1 MNDWTFSDLEKYDN
15 EICEIAKEKD
25 LDWFPI
31 IYEVCDYYEMMGH
44 MSYHGMPSHYRHWS
58 YGKSF
63 ERTHQMYNLGV
74 EGLPYELI
82 INANP
87 SIAYLMRENPLY
99 LQTLIHPISSIIK
112 QELLLIPFFGW
123 ALAFMRP
130 IPINRKNKFQ
140 SLRKVIDEANKRLN
154 DGSSVLIFPEGTRI
168 KPENGIAE
176 FSNSCG
182 LLSVKN
188 NIPILPICHN
198 SGKFWENKK
207 FIKKSGLINV
217 RIGPLFKGDD
227 PKVLTNEVKA
237 WMEKEYQKI

>member
-1 MNDWTFSDLEKYDN
+1 MSFLGSLLFNITLYSSLPFISAVILVAYPFVSAK
-15 EICEIAKEKD
+15 ILSKIASFWISFILKLLRFLCS
-25 LDWFPI
+25 LDW
-31 IYEVCDYYEMMGH
+31 E
-44 MSYHGMPSHYRHWS
+44 
-58 YGKSF
+58 
-63 ERTHQMYNLGV
+63 V
-74 EGLPYELI
+74 EGLSNIPNSPVIVISNHQGQWE
-82 INANP
+82 
-87 SIAYLMRENPLY
+87 SLY

-112 QELLLIPFFGW
+112 EELLWIPFFGW
-123 ALAFMRP
+123 ALAFMGP

-168 KPENGIAE
+168 KPEDGIAE

>member
-1 MNDWTFSDLEKYDN
+1 MSFLGSLLFNITLYSSLPFISAVILVSYPFVSAK
-15 EICEIAKEKD
+15 ILSKIASFWISFILKLLRFLCG
-25 LDWFPI
+25 LDW
-31 IYEVCDYYEMMGH
+31 EVKGL
-44 MSYHGMPSHYRHWS
+44 SNIPNSPVIVIS
-58 YGKSF
+58 N
-63 ERTHQMYNLGV
+63 HQGQW
-74 EGLPYELI
+74 E
-82 INANP
+82 
-87 SIAYLMRENPLY
+87 SLY

-140 SLRKVIDEANKRLN
+140 SLRKVINEASKRLN

-217 RIGPLFKGDD
+217 SIGPLFKGDD

>member
-1 MNDWTFSDLEKYDN
+1 MSFLGSLLFNITLYSSLPFISAVILVAYPFVSAK
-15 EICEIAKEKD
+15 ILSKIASFWISFILKTLRFLCG
-25 LDWFPI
+25 LDW
-31 IYEVCDYYEMMGH
+31 EVKGL
-44 MSYHGMPSHYRHWS
+44 SNIPNSPVIVIS
-58 YGKSF
+58 N
-63 ERTHQMYNLGV
+63 HQGQW
-74 EGLPYELI
+74 E
-82 INANP
+82 
-87 SIAYLMRENPLY
+87 SLY

-140 SLRKVIDEANKRLN
+140 SLRKVVDEANKRLN

>member
-1 MNDWTFSDLEKYDN
+1 MSFLGSLLFNITLYSSLPFISAVILVAYPFVSAK
-15 EICEIAKEKD
+15 ILSKIASFWISFILKLLRFLCG
-25 LDWFPI
+25 LDW
-31 IYEVCDYYEMMGH
+31 EVKGL
-44 MSYHGMPSHYRHWS
+44 SNIPNSPVIVIS
-58 YGKSF
+58 N
-63 ERTHQMYNLGV
+63 HQGQW
-74 EGLPYELI
+74 E
-82 INANP
+82 
-87 SIAYLMRENPLY
+87 SLY

-140 SLRKVIDEANKRLN
+140 SLRKVINEASKRLN

-188 NIPILPICHN
+188 NIPILPICHD

-217 RIGPLFKGDD
+217 SIGPLFKGDD

>member
-1 MNDWTFSDLEKYDN
+1 MSFLGSLLFNITLYSSLPFISAVILVSYPFVSAK
-15 EICEIAKEKD
+15 ILSKIASFWISFILKLLRFLCG
-25 LDWFPI
+25 LDW
-31 IYEVCDYYEMMGH
+31 EVKGL
-44 MSYHGMPSHYRHWS
+44 SNIPNSPVIVIS
-58 YGKSF
+58 N
-63 ERTHQMYNLGV
+63 HQGQW
-74 EGLPYELI
+74 E
-82 INANP
+82 
-87 SIAYLMRENPLY
+87 SLY

-140 SLRKVIDEANKRLN
+140 SLRKVINEASKRLN

>member
-1 MNDWTFSDLEKYDN
+1 MSFLGSLLFNITLYSSLPFISAVILVAYPFVSAK
-15 EICEIAKEKD
+15 ILSKIASFWISFILKLLRFLCG
-25 LDWFPI
+25 LDW
-31 IYEVCDYYEMMGH
+31 EVKGL
-44 MSYHGMPSHYRHWS
+44 SNIPNSPVIVIS
-58 YGKSF
+58 N
-63 ERTHQMYNLGV
+63 HQGQW
-74 EGLPYELI
+74 E
-82 INANP
+82 
-87 SIAYLMRENPLY
+87 SLY

-198 SGKFWENKK
+198 SGKFWENKR

>member
-1 MNDWTFSDLEKYDN
+1 MSFLGSLLFNITLYSSLPFISAVILVAYPFVSAK
-15 EICEIAKEKD
+15 ILSKIASFWISFILKLLRFLCS
-25 LDWFPI
+25 LDW
-31 IYEVCDYYEMMGH
+31 EVKGL
-44 MSYHGMPSHYRHWS
+44 SNIPNSPVIVIS
-58 YGKSF
+58 N
-63 ERTHQMYNLGV
+63 HQGQW
-74 EGLPYELI
+74 E
-82 INANP
+82 
-87 SIAYLMRENPLY
+87 SLY

-123 ALAFMRP
+123 ALAFMSP

>member
-1 MNDWTFSDLEKYDN
+1 MSFLGSLLFNITLYSSLPFISAVILVAYPFVSAK
-15 EICEIAKEKD
+15 ILSKIASFWISFILKLLRFLCG
-25 LDWFPI
+25 LDW
-31 IYEVCDYYEMMGH
+31 EVKGL
-44 MSYHGMPSHYRHWS
+44 SNIPNSPVIVIS
-58 YGKSF
+58 N
-63 ERTHQMYNLGV
+63 HQGQW
-74 EGLPYELI
+74 E
-82 INANP
+82 
-87 SIAYLMRENPLY
+87 SLY

-123 ALAFMRP
+123 ALAFMGP

>member
-1 MNDWTFSDLEKYDN
+1 MSFLGSLLFNITLYSSLPFISAVILVSYPFVSAK
-15 EICEIAKEKD
+15 ILSKIASFWISFILKLLRFLCG
-25 LDWFPI
+25 LDWKVTGLSNIPNSPVI
-31 IYEVCDYYEMMGH
+31 VI
-44 MSYHGMPSHYRHWS
+44 SN
-58 YGKSF
+58 
-63 ERTHQMYNLGV
+63 HQGQW
-74 EGLPYELI
+74 E
-82 INANP
+82 
-87 SIAYLMRENPLY
+87 SLY

-140 SLRKVIDEANKRLN
+140 SLRKVINEASKRLN

-188 NIPILPICHN
+188 NIPILPICHD

>member
-1 MNDWTFSDLEKYDN
+1 MSFLGSLLFNITLYSSLPFISAVILVAYPFVSAK
-15 EICEIAKEKD
+15 ILSKIASFWISFILKLLRFLCG
-25 LDWFPI
+25 LDW
-31 IYEVCDYYEMMGH
+31 EVKGL
-44 MSYHGMPSHYRHWS
+44 SNIPNSPVIVIS
-58 YGKSF
+58 N
-63 ERTHQMYNLGV
+63 HQGQW
-74 EGLPYELI
+74 E
-82 INANP
+82 
-87 SIAYLMRENPLY
+87 SLY

-154 DGSSVLIFPEGTRI
+154 DGFSVLIFPEGTRI

>member
-1 MNDWTFSDLEKYDN
+1 MSFLGSLLFNITLYSSLPFISAVILVAYPFVSAK
-15 EICEIAKEKD
+15 ILSKIASFWISFILKLLRFLCS
-25 LDWFPI
+25 LDW
-31 IYEVCDYYEMMGH
+31 EVKGL
-44 MSYHGMPSHYRHWS
+44 SNIPNSPVIVIS
-58 YGKSF
+58 N
-63 ERTHQMYNLGV
+63 HQGQW
-74 EGLPYELI
+74 E
-82 INANP
+82 
-87 SIAYLMRENPLY
+87 SLY

-112 QELLLIPFFGW
+112 QELLWIPFFGW

>member
-1 MNDWTFSDLEKYDN
+1 MSFLGSLLFNITLYSSLPFISAVILVAYPFVSAK
-15 EICEIAKEKD
+15 ILSKIASFWISFILKLLRFLCG
-25 LDWFPI
+25 LDW
-31 IYEVCDYYEMMGH
+31 EVKGL
-44 MSYHGMPSHYRHWS
+44 SNIPNSPVIVIS
-58 YGKSF
+58 N
-63 ERTHQMYNLGV
+63 HQGQW
-74 EGLPYELI
+74 E
-82 INANP
+82 
-87 SIAYLMRENPLY
+87 SLY

-140 SLRKVIDEANKRLN
+140 SLRKVIDEANRRLN

-227 PKVLTNEVKA
+227 PKVLTNEVRA

>member
-1 MNDWTFSDLEKYDN
+1 MSFLGSLLFNITLYSSLPFISAVILVAYPFVSAK
-15 EICEIAKEKD
+15 ILSKIASFWISFILKLLRFLCG
-25 LDWFPI
+25 LDW
-31 IYEVCDYYEMMGH
+31 EVKGL
-44 MSYHGMPSHYRHWS
+44 SNIPNSPVIVIS
-58 YGKSF
+58 N
-63 ERTHQMYNLGV
+63 HQGQW
-74 EGLPYELI
+74 E
-82 INANP
+82 
-87 SIAYLMRENPLY
+87 SLY

-112 QELLLIPFFGW
+112 EELLWIPFFGW
-123 ALAFMRP
+123 ALAFMGP

-140 SLRKVIDEANKRLN
+140 SLRKVIDEANRRLN

-198 SGKFWENKK
+198 SGKYWENKK

>member
-1 MNDWTFSDLEKYDN
+1 MDW
-15 EICEIAKEKD
+15 
-25 LDWFPI
+25 
-31 IYEVCDYYEMMGH
+31 EVKGL
-44 MSYHGMPSHYRHWS
+44 SNIPNSPVIVIS
-58 YGKSF
+58 N
-63 ERTHQMYNLGV
+63 HQGQW
-74 EGLPYELI
+74 E
-82 INANP
+82 
-87 SIAYLMRENPLY
+87 SLY

>member
-1 MNDWTFSDLEKYDN
+1 MSFLGSLLFNVTLYSSLPFISAVILVAYPFVSAK
-15 EICEIAKEKD
+15 ILSKIASFWISFILKLLRFLCG
-25 LDWFPI
+25 LDW
-31 IYEVCDYYEMMGH
+31 EVKGL
-44 MSYHGMPSHYRHWS
+44 SNIPNSPVIVIS
-58 YGKSF
+58 N
-63 ERTHQMYNLGV
+63 HQGQW
-74 EGLPYELI
+74 E
-82 INANP
+82 
-87 SIAYLMRENPLY
+87 SLY

-112 QELLLIPFFGW
+112 RELLLIPFFGW

>member
-1 MNDWTFSDLEKYDN
+1 MSFLGSLLFNITLYSSLPFISAVILVSYPFVSAK
-15 EICEIAKEKD
+15 ILSKIASFWISFILKLLRFLCG
-25 LDWFPI
+25 LDWKVTGLSNIPNSPVI
-31 IYEVCDYYEMMGH
+31 VI
-44 MSYHGMPSHYRHWS
+44 SN
-58 YGKSF
+58 
-63 ERTHQMYNLGV
+63 HQGQW
-74 EGLPYELI
+74 E
-82 INANP
+82 
-87 SIAYLMRENPLY
+87 SLY

-140 SLRKVIDEANKRLN
+140 SLRKVINEASKRLN

-217 RIGPLFKGDD
+217 SIGPLFKGDD

>member
-1 MNDWTFSDLEKYDN
+1 MSFLGSLLFNITLYSSLPFVSAVILVSYPFVSAK
-15 EICEIAKEKD
+15 ILSKIASFWISFILKLLRFLCG
-25 LDWFPI
+25 LDWKVKGLSNIPNSPVI
-31 IYEVCDYYEMMGH
+31 VI
-44 MSYHGMPSHYRHWS
+44 SN
-58 YGKSF
+58 
-63 ERTHQMYNLGV
+63 HQGQW
-74 EGLPYELI
+74 E
-82 INANP
+82 
-87 SIAYLMRENPLY
+87 SLY

-112 QELLLIPFFGW
+112 QELLWIPFFGW
-123 ALAFMRP
+123 ALAFMGP

-217 RIGPLFKGDD
+217 SIGPLFKGDD

>member
-1 MNDWTFSDLEKYDN
+1 MSFLGSLLFNITLYSSLPFISAVILVAYPFVSAK
-15 EICEIAKEKD
+15 ILSKIASFWISFILKLLRFLCG
-25 LDWFPI
+25 LDW
-31 IYEVCDYYEMMGH
+31 EVKGL
-44 MSYHGMPSHYRHWS
+44 SNIPNSPVIVIS
-58 YGKSF
+58 N
-63 ERTHQMYNLGV
+63 HQGQW
-74 EGLPYELI
+74 E
-82 INANP
+82 
-87 SIAYLMRENPLY
+87 SLY

-198 SGKFWENKK
+198 SGKFWENKR
-207 FIKKSGLINV
+207 FIKKSGLISV

>member
-1 MNDWTFSDLEKYDN
+1 MSFLGSLLFNITLYSSLPFISAVILVAYPFVSAK
-15 EICEIAKEKD
+15 ILSKIASFWISFILKLLRFLCS
-25 LDWFPI
+25 LDW
-31 IYEVCDYYEMMGH
+31 EVKGL
-44 MSYHGMPSHYRHWS
+44 SNIPNSPVIVIS
-58 YGKSF
+58 N
-63 ERTHQMYNLGV
+63 HQGQW
-74 EGLPYELI
+74 E
-82 INANP
+82 
-87 SIAYLMRENPLY
+87 SLY

-112 QELLLIPFFGW
+112 EELLWIPFFGW
-123 ALAFMRP
+123 ALAFMGP

-198 SGKFWENKK
+198 SGKFWENKR
-207 FIKKSGLINV
+207 FIKKSGLISV

>member
-1 MNDWTFSDLEKYDN
+1 MSFLGSLLFNITLYSSLPFISTVILVAYPFVSAK
-15 EICEIAKEKD
+15 ILSKIASFWISFILKLLRFLCS
-25 LDWFPI
+25 LDW
-31 IYEVCDYYEMMGH
+31 EVKGL
-44 MSYHGMPSHYRHWS
+44 SNIPNSPVIVIS
-58 YGKSF
+58 N
-63 ERTHQMYNLGV
+63 HQGQW
-74 EGLPYELI
+74 E
-82 INANP
+82 
-87 SIAYLMRENPLY
+87 SLY

-112 QELLLIPFFGW
+112 EELLWIPFFGW
-123 ALAFMRP
+123 ALAFMGP

>member
-1 MNDWTFSDLEKYDN
+1 MSFLGSLLFNITLYSSLPFVSAVILVSYPFVSAK
-15 EICEIAKEKD
+15 ILSKIASFWISFILKLLRFLCG
-25 LDWFPI
+25 LDWKVKGLSNIPNSPVI
-31 IYEVCDYYEMMGH
+31 VI
-44 MSYHGMPSHYRHWS
+44 SN
-58 YGKSF
+58 
-63 ERTHQMYNLGV
+63 HQGQW
-74 EGLPYELI
+74 E
-82 INANP
+82 
-87 SIAYLMRENPLY
+87 SLY

>member
-1 MNDWTFSDLEKYDN
+1 MSFLGSLLFNITLYSSLPFISAVILVAYPFVSAK
-15 EICEIAKEKD
+15 ILSKIASFWISFILKLLRFLCS
-25 LDWFPI
+25 LDW
-31 IYEVCDYYEMMGH
+31 EVKGL
-44 MSYHGMPSHYRHWS
+44 SNIPNSPVIVIS
-58 YGKSF
+58 N
-63 ERTHQMYNLGV
+63 HQGQW
-74 EGLPYELI
+74 E
-82 INANP
+82 
-87 SIAYLMRENPLY
+87 SLY

-227 PKVLTNEVKA
+227 PKVLTNEVRA

>member
-1 MNDWTFSDLEKYDN
+1 MSFLGNLLFNITLYSSLPFISAVILVAYPFVSAK
-15 EICEIAKEKD
+15 ILSKIASFWISFILKLLRFLCG
-25 LDWFPI
+25 LDW
-31 IYEVCDYYEMMGH
+31 EVKGL
-44 MSYHGMPSHYRHWS
+44 SNIPNSPVIVIS
-58 YGKSF
+58 N
-63 ERTHQMYNLGV
+63 HQGQW
-74 EGLPYELI
+74 E
-82 INANP
+82 
-87 SIAYLMRENPLY
+87 SLY

>member
-1 MNDWTFSDLEKYDN
+1 MSFLGSLLFNTTLYSSLPFISAVILVSYPFVSAK
-15 EICEIAKEKD
+15 ILSKIASFWISFILKLLRFLCG
-25 LDWFPI
+25 LDW
-31 IYEVCDYYEMMGH
+31 EVKGL
-44 MSYHGMPSHYRHWS
+44 SNIPNSPVIVIS
-58 YGKSF
+58 N
-63 ERTHQMYNLGV
+63 HQGQW
-74 EGLPYELI
+74 E
-82 INANP
+82 
-87 SIAYLMRENPLY
+87 SLY

-140 SLRKVIDEANKRLN
+140 SLKKVIDEASKRLN

>member
-1 MNDWTFSDLEKYDN
+1 MSFLGSLLFNITLYSSLPFISAVILVAYPFVSAK
-15 EICEIAKEKD
+15 ILSKIASFWISFILKLLRFLCS
-25 LDWFPI
+25 LDW
-31 IYEVCDYYEMMGH
+31 EVKGL
-44 MSYHGMPSHYRHWS
+44 SNIPNSPVIVIS
-58 YGKSF
+58 N
-63 ERTHQMYNLGV
+63 HQGQW
-74 EGLPYELI
+74 E
-82 INANP
+82 
-87 SIAYLMRENPLY
+87 SLY

-140 SLRKVIDEANKRLN
+140 SLRKVIDEANRRLN

>member
-1 MNDWTFSDLEKYDN
+1 MSFLGSLLFNITLYSSLPFISAVILVAYPFVSAK
-15 EICEIAKEKD
+15 ILSKIASFWISFILKTLRFLCG
-25 LDWFPI
+25 LDW
-31 IYEVCDYYEMMGH
+31 EVKGL
-44 MSYHGMPSHYRHWS
+44 SNIPNSPVIVIS
-58 YGKSF
+58 N
-63 ERTHQMYNLGV
+63 HQGQW
-74 EGLPYELI
+74 E
-82 INANP
+82 
-87 SIAYLMRENPLY
+87 SLY

-140 SLRKVIDEANKRLN
+140 SLRKVINEANKRLN
-154 DGSSVLIFPEGTRI
+154 DGFSVLIFPEGTRI

>member
-1 MNDWTFSDLEKYDN
+1 MSFLGSLLFNITLYSSLPFISAVILVAYPFVSAK
-15 EICEIAKEKD
+15 ILSKIASFWISFILKTLRFLCG
-25 LDWFPI
+25 LDW
-31 IYEVCDYYEMMGH
+31 EVKGL
-44 MSYHGMPSHYRHWS
+44 SNIPNSPVIVIS
-58 YGKSF
+58 N
-63 ERTHQMYNLGV
+63 HQGQW
-74 EGLPYELI
+74 E
-82 INANP
+82 
-87 SIAYLMRENPLY
+87 SLY

-140 SLRKVIDEANKRLN
+140 SLRKVVNEANKRLN
-154 DGSSVLIFPEGTRI
+154 DGFSVLIFPEGTRI

-227 PKVLTNEVKA
+227 PKVLTNEVRA

>member
-1 MNDWTFSDLEKYDN
+1 MSFLGSLLFNITLYSSLPFISAVILVAYPFVSAK
-15 EICEIAKEKD
+15 ILSKIASFWISFILKTLRFLCG
-25 LDWFPI
+25 LDW
-31 IYEVCDYYEMMGH
+31 EVKGL
-44 MSYHGMPSHYRHWS
+44 SNIPNSPVIVIS
-58 YGKSF
+58 N
-63 ERTHQMYNLGV
+63 HQGQW
-74 EGLPYELI
+74 E
-82 INANP
+82 
-87 SIAYLMRENPLY
+87 SLY

-140 SLRKVIDEANKRLN
+140 SLRKVIDEANRRLN

-198 SGKFWENKK
+198 SGKFWENKR
-207 FIKKSGLINV
+207 FIKKSGLISV

>member
-1 MNDWTFSDLEKYDN
+1 MSFLGSLLFNITLYSSLPFISAVILVAYPFVSAK
-15 EICEIAKEKD
+15 ILSKIASFWISFILKLLRFLCG
-25 LDWFPI
+25 LDW
-31 IYEVCDYYEMMGH
+31 EVKGL
-44 MSYHGMPSHYRHWS
+44 SNIPNSPVIVIS
-58 YGKSF
+58 N
-63 ERTHQMYNLGV
+63 HQGQW
-74 EGLPYELI
+74 E
-82 INANP
+82 
-87 SIAYLMRENPLY
+87 SLY

-112 QELLLIPFFGW
+112 EELLWIPFFGW

>member
-1 MNDWTFSDLEKYDN
+1 MSFLGSLLFNITLYSSLPFISAVILVAYPFVSAK
-15 EICEIAKEKD
+15 ILSKIASFWISFILKLLRFLCG
-25 LDWFPI
+25 LDW
-31 IYEVCDYYEMMGH
+31 EVKGL
-44 MSYHGMPSHYRHWS
+44 SNIPNSPVIVIS
-58 YGKSF
+58 N
-63 ERTHQMYNLGV
+63 HQGQW
-74 EGLPYELI
+74 E
-82 INANP
+82 
-87 SIAYLMRENPLY
+87 SLY

-140 SLRKVIDEANKRLN
+140 SLRKVINEANKRLN